1 MNVTQLNK
9 PDSSVSGVDGLRER
23 EYVFLARALCFT
35 LPQIGLLL
43 LFAPISILAGIYA
56 KYFGLSLAEL
66 AGIILLARIFD
77 AVTDP
82 LVGYWSDR
90 VKERTG
96 SRKAFVFVG
105 GLMLVPLSYFLYVP
119 VGVEA
124 GAEEG
129 GVSLLYFA
137 SLYIAFYWAYTLFQ
151 VPYFAWANEF
161 TNGGPEKIQV
171 FTTMTIMASL
181 GTLIF
186 YSVPFLSYFSTTDVT
201 PEVLKLTTALG
212 VVLFGIGLVVA
223 LIYVPDGPV
232 VNADRGTRVV
242 FRRELFE
249 LYTSLVAN
257 KPFLLYIAIAIA
269 AGLGMGLWLGLFF
282 TFVDSYLQQGAVYAK
297 ISILGVLI
305 ALVAMPFWF
314 KVVMRIGKLATWLV
328 YSGCIALFFL
338 SLGFLQAGVGEAFII
353 GLYIFYLSVSAV
365 SGIIAGPILCDII
378 DYGRLKKE
386 SANSGLMF
394 ALQGLL
400 MKLPMAVGTTL
411 SLAIA
416 GWLGYDATFVG
427 GQTSSAEFGMRLG
440 VSWLPA
446 FFMFLSIFL
455 IARMPLSKRRMEII
469 RKRLTKRTDSS
480 KVSPAYP

>member
-119 VGVEA
+119 MGIEN

-129 GVSLLYFA
+129 ISLVYFA
-137 SLYIAFYWAYTLFQ
+137 SLYVAFYWAYTLFQ

-161 TNGGPEKIQV
+161 TRDGPEKIQL
-171 FTTMTIMASL
+171 FTAMNIMSNL
-181 GTLIF
+181 GVLIF
-186 YSVPFLSYFSTTDVT
+186 YSVPFLSYSITSDVT
-201 PEVLKLTTALG
+201 PEVLKLTTSLG
-212 VVLFGIGLVVA
+212 VLLFATGLAVA
-223 LIYVPDGPV
+223 LNYVPDGPALKPGRENSV
-232 VNADRGTRVV
+232 A
-242 FRRELFE
+242 FRSQLSEFSA
-249 LYTSLVAN
+249 SLTAN
-257 KPFLLYIAIAIA
+257 KPFLLYIAIVTME
-269 AGLGMGLWLGLFF
+269 GLGIGLWLGLFF
-282 TFVDSYLQQGAVYAK
+282 TFVDSYLQQGEVYAK
-297 ISILGVLI
+297 ISIFGVLI
-305 ALVAMPFWF
+305 GFIAVPIWY
-314 KVVMRIGKLATWLV
+314 KVVMQIGKRTAWLLCNGGV
-328 YSGCIALFFL
+328 ALFFL
-338 SLGFLQAGVGEAFII
+338 SLGFLSTGVDENFII
-353 GLYIFYLSVSAV
+353 GLYVFYYLVAAV

-378 DYGRLKKE
+378 DYGRLRKE

-400 MKLPMAVGTTL
+400 SKLPVAIGAAL

-416 GWLGYDATFVG
+416 GWFGYDASLVG
-427 GQTSSAEFGMRLG
+427 EQTISAEVGMRLG

-446 FFMFLSIFL
+446 LFTILSLFL
-455 IARMPLSKRRMEII
+455 IARISLNEHRMEII
-469 RKRLTKRTDSS
+469 RKRLTRRTDSS
-480 KVSPAYP
+480 SVLPV